1 MPLNFEAFLCEMFL
15 VLVTCRATYGMIH
28 TVEHH
33 YHGFYSQQCT
43 HIASSA
49 AEAESAAVATGF
61 TAA

>member
-1 MPLNFEAFLCEMFL
+1 
-15 VLVTCRATYGMIH
+15 MIH

>member
-1 MPLNFEAFLCEMFL
+1 
-15 VLVTCRATYGMIH
+15 MIH

-61 TAA
+61 TAAWGQSIVQWHQGGIL

>member
-1 MPLNFEAFLCEMFL
+1 MAHC
-15 VLVTCRATYGMIH
+15 TSISRYMIH